1 MSQLRLDQLVVD
13 IPHQRN
19 GFALDIAIAPGQVWG
34 VLGPNGVGK
43 TTLLHTLAGL
53 RSARSGK
60 VLLDDA
66 PLSQM
71 TRSGIA
77 QQIGIM
83 FQEHQD
89 GFPATV
95 AETVMLGRHPHLPV
109 WQSEQACDRQLV
121 AEALAALELTH
132 LSQRQIHQLSGGER
146 QRVALA
152 MLLAQQPN
160 IWLVD
165 EPTNH
170 LDLHHQVSA
179 MALLQRQAQQQC
191 CVVASLHDV
200 NLASQWCTHVLLM
213 YPDRAPLWGEARSLL
228 QLSNLEVLY
237 QQPLA
242 VAEVDGRPIFVPRAT
257 KR

>member
-13 IPHQRN
+13 IPYQQS
-19 GFALDIAIAPGQVWG
+19 GFALDVTIEPGQVWG

-53 RSARSGK
+53 RNARSGQ
-60 VLLDDA
+60 VVLDDV
-66 PLSQM
+66 PLTQM
-71 TRSGIA
+71 SRGAIA

-95 AETVMLGRHPHLPV
+95 AETVMLGRHPHLSM
-109 WQSEQACDRQLV
+109 WQSEQGDDRQLV
-121 AEALAALELTH
+121 EEALKALELSY
-132 LSQRQIHQLSGGER
+132 LSQRQIYQLSGGER

-152 MLLAQQPN
+152 MLLAQQPD

-179 MALLQRQAQQQC
+179 MALLQRQGKQQR
-191 CVVASLHDV
+191 CVIASLHDV

-213 YPDRAPLWGEARSLL
+213 YPDRAPLWGEARTLL
-228 QLSNLEVLY
+228 QLTNLEALY

-242 VAEVDGRPIFVPRAT
+242 VAEVDGRPIFVPRVAQD
-257 KR
+257 